1 MSGVAIIINGANYS
15 SRNLGKVH
23 IHNVEPDPSINYLFI
38 DQSYNTDN
46 QVIISGDI
54 NGSVVQSIFSMTHRY
69 LLKNSNSDNVAI
81 LQLKDDDSYTTIDN
95 VNIRQYLE
103 DNKIG
108 DEIIGIFVK
117 LPIFY
122 YKVSQVSYELWKI
135 GISLKQVDNTWQKWE
150 GDKKLCASF
159 VTNDAL
165 GNNYFKSYP
174 NVSINRIGG
183 LYRDTFQD
191 SLSFVGFQA
200 FTFEW
205 CNILKLLYL
214 FKYGSV
220 DVSNLGQAVNYFQ
233 SVETGGTMSLGMKDT
248 TKDSKVQNFLG
259 IEGFTFP
266 TYIGDVHKNGTD
278 NIYTVSSHAGN
289 SFSFSYPLSPLP
301 NQDSDQDGK
310 MMPVKR
316 LHIENLNFTPK
327 ELDINDPT
335 NYNQYWRSGTFVW
348 YAEGE
353 SAKQKWC
360 YKNNYR
366 MKGNEI
372 PQNGFATIINNL
384 NTHDNSEVVSRLVY
398 DANLENDFTIV
409 KTFKDFKDFE

>member
-54 NGSVVQSIFSMTHRY
+54 NGSVVQNIFSMTHRY

-159 VTNDAL
+159 VTNNAL

-174 NVSINRIGG
+174 NVRVNRAGE

-214 FKYGSV
+214 FKYGNI
-220 DVSNLGQAVNYFQ
+220 DMSNLGQAVNYFQ

-266 TYIGDVHKNGTD
+266 TYVGDVHKNGTD
-278 NIYTVSSHAGN
+278 NIYTISSNTGN
-289 SFSFSYPLSPLP
+289 SFSFSYPFSPLP
-301 NQDSDQDGK
+301 DYNDKTMS
-310 MMPVKR
+310 VKR

-335 NYNQYWRSGTFVW
+335 NYNQYWCSGTHVY

-366 MKGNEI
+366 MKDNEI
-372 PQNGFATIINNL
+372 PQNGFPTIIPNL

-398 DANLENDFTIV
+398 DANIGDDFTIV
-409 KTFKDFKDFE
+409 KTFKDFKNFE

>member
-69 LLKNSNSDNVAI
+69 LLKNSNSDRVAI

-174 NVSINRIGG
+174 NVNVLRKGE

-214 FKYGSV
+214 FKYGSI

-266 TYIGDVHKNGTD
+266 TYVGDVHKNGTD
-278 NIYTVSSHAGN
+278 NIYTVSNNVGN
-289 SFSFSYPLSPLP
+289 SFSFSYPVSPLP
-301 NQDSDQDGK
+301 NYNDK
-310 MMPVKR
+310 MMSVKR

-335 NYNQYWRSGTFVW
+335 NYNQYWHSGTFVY

-353 SAKQKWC
+353 YAKQKWC

-366 MKGNEI
+366 MKDNEI
-372 PQNGFATIINNL
+372 PQNGFPTIINPL

-398 DANLENDFTIV
+398 DANIGDDFTIV

>member
-15 SRNLGKVH
+15 SKNLGKVH
-23 IHNVEPDPSINYLFI
+23 LHNVEPDPSINYLFI

-54 NGSVVQSIFSMTHRY
+54 NGSVVQNIFSMTHRY
-69 LLKNSNSDNVAI
+69 LLKNSNSDRVAI

-159 VTNDAL
+159 VTNNAL

-174 NVSINRIGG
+174 NVSINRIGE
-183 LYRDTFQD
+183 LYRDTFQE

-214 FKYGSV
+214 FKYGNI
-220 DVSNLGQAVNYFQ
+220 DMSNLGQAVNYFQ
-233 SVETGGTMSLGMKDT
+233 SGITGGTMSLGMKDT

-266 TYIGDVHKNGTD
+266 TYVGDVHKNGTD
-278 NIYTVSSHAGN
+278 NIYTISSNTGN
-289 SFSFSYPLSPLP
+289 SFSFSYPFSPLP
-301 NQDSDQDGK
+301 NYDDKVMS
-310 MMPVKR
+310 VKR

-335 NYNQYWRSGTFVW
+335 NYNQYWCSGTHVY
-348 YAEGE
+348 YAEGK

-366 MKGNEI
+366 MKDNEI
-372 PQNGFATIINNL
+372 PQNGFPTIIPNL

-398 DANLENDFTIV
+398 DANIGDDFTIV
-409 KTFKDFKDFE
+409 KTFKDFKNFE

>member
-69 LLKNSNSDNVAI
+69 LLKNSNSDSVAI
-81 LQLKDDDSYTTIDN
+81 LQLKDDNSYTTIDN

-108 DEIIGIFVK
+108 DEILGIFVK

-159 VTNDAL
+159 VTNNNL

-174 NVSINRIGG
+174 NVNVLRKGK

-220 DVSNLGQAVNYFQ
+220 DISNLGQAVNYFQ
-233 SVETGGTMSLGMKDT
+233 SKITGGTMSLGMKDT

-266 TYIGDVHKNGTD
+266 TYVGDVHKNGTD
-278 NIYTVSSHAGN
+278 NIYTVSSNAEN
-289 SFSFSYPLSPLP
+289 SFSFSYPISPLP
-301 NQDSDQDGK
+301 NYDDK
-310 MMPVKR
+310 MMSVKR

-335 NYNQYWRSGTFVW
+335 NYNQYWHSGTFVY

-353 SAKQKWC
+353 YAKQKWC
-360 YKNNYR
+360 YENNYR
-366 MKGNEI
+366 MKDNEI
-372 PQNGFATIINNL
+372 PQNGFPTIINPL
-384 NTHDNSEVVSRLVY
+384 NTHDNFEVVSRLVY
-398 DANLENDFTIV
+398 DANIGDNFTIV
-409 KTFKDFKDFE
+409 KTFDDFKNFE

>member
-15 SRNLGKVH
+15 SKNLGKVH
-23 IHNVEPDPSINYLFI
+23 LHNVEPDPSINYLFI

-69 LLKNSNSDNVAI
+69 LLKNSNSDRVAI

-108 DEIIGIFVK
+108 DEILGIFVK

-159 VTNDAL
+159 VTNNAL

-174 NVSINRIGG
+174 NVSINRIGE

-214 FKYGSV
+214 FKYGNI
-220 DVSNLGQAVNYFQ
+220 DMSNLGQAVNYFQ

-266 TYIGDVHKNGTD
+266 TYVGDVHKNGTD

-289 SFSFSYPLSPLP
+289 SFSFSYPFSPLP
-301 NQDSDQDGK
+301 NYNDKVMS
-310 MMPVKR
+310 VKR

-335 NYNQYWRSGTFVW
+335 NYNQYWCSGTHVY

-366 MKGNEI
+366 MKDNEI
-372 PQNGFATIINNL
+372 PQNGFPTIIPNL

-398 DANLENDFTIV
+398 DANIGDDFTIV
-409 KTFKDFKDFE
+409 KTFKDFKNFE

>member
-15 SRNLGKVH
+15 SKNLGKVH
-23 IHNVEPDPSINYLFI
+23 LHNVEPDPSINYLFI

-69 LLKNSNSDNVAI
+69 LLKNSNSDRVAI

-95 VNIRQYLE
+95 VNIEQYLE

-108 DEIIGIFVK
+108 DEILGIFVK

-159 VTNDAL
+159 VTNNAL

-174 NVSINRIGG
+174 NVSINPIGE
-183 LYRDTFQD
+183 LYRDTFQE

-214 FKYGSV
+214 FKYGNI
-220 DVSNLGQAVNYFQ
+220 DMSNLGQAVNYFQ

-266 TYIGDVHKNGTD
+266 VYVGDVHKNGTD

-289 SFSFSYPLSPLP
+289 SFSFSYPFSPLP
-301 NQDSDQDGK
+301 DSDDK
-310 MMPVKR
+310 VMSVKR

-335 NYNQYWRSGTFVW
+335 NYNQYWCSGTHVY

-366 MKGNEI
+366 MKDNEI
-372 PQNGFATIINNL
+372 PQNGFPTIIPNL

-409 KTFKDFKDFE
+409 KTFKDFKNFE

>member
-23 IHNVEPDPSINYLFI
+23 LHNVEPDPSINYLFI

-69 LLKNSNSDNVAI
+69 LLKNSNSDRVAV

-159 VTNDAL
+159 VTNDNL

-174 NVSINRIGG
+174 NVNVLRKGE

-233 SVETGGTMSLGMKDT
+233 SGITGGTMSLGMKDT

-266 TYIGDVHKNGTD
+266 TYVGDVHKNGTD
-278 NIYTVSSHAGN
+278 NIYTVSSNAGN
-289 SFSFSYPLSPLP
+289 SFSFSYPLSSLP
-301 NQDSDQDGK
+301 DYDDK
-310 MMPVKR
+310 MMSVKR

-335 NYNQYWRSGTFVW
+335 NYNQYWCSSTHVY

-353 SAKQKWC
+353 YAKQKWC

-366 MKGNEI
+366 MKDNEI
-372 PQNGFATIINNL
+372 PQNGFPTIINPL

-398 DANLENDFTIV
+398 DANIGDNFTIV
-409 KTFKDFKDFE
+409 KTFEDFNNFE

>member
-1 MSGVAIIINGANYS
+1 MSGVAIIIKGANYS

-174 NVSINRIGG
+174 NVNVLRKGE

-214 FKYGSV
+214 FKYGSI
-220 DVSNLGQAVNYFQ
+220 DISNLGQAVNYFQ
-233 SVETGGTMSLGMKDT
+233 SVITGGTMSLGMKDT

-266 TYIGDVHKNGTD
+266 TYVGDVHKNGTD
-278 NIYTVSSHAGN
+278 NIYTVSNNVGN
-289 SFSFSYPLSPLP
+289 SFSFSYPISLLP
-301 NQDSDQDGK
+301 NYDDK
-310 MMPVKR
+310 MMSVKR

-335 NYNQYWRSGTFVW
+335 NYNQYWHSGTLVY

-353 SAKQKWC
+353 YAKQKWC
-360 YKNNYR
+360 YENNYR
-366 MKGNEI
+366 MKDNEI
-372 PQNGFATIINNL
+372 PQNGFPTIINPL
-384 NTHDNSEVVSRLVY
+384 NTHNNSEVVSRLVY
-398 DANLENDFTIV
+398 DANIGDDFTIV

>member
-159 VTNDAL
+159 VTNNAL

-174 NVSINRIGG
+174 NVRVNRAGE
-183 LYRDTFQD
+183 LYRDTFQE

-214 FKYGSV
+214 FKYGNI

-233 SVETGGTMSLGMKDT
+233 SVETGGTMSLGMRDT

-266 TYIGDVHKNGTD
+266 TYVGDVHKNGTD

-289 SFSFSYPLSPLP
+289 SFSFSYPFSSLP
-301 NQDSDQDGK
+301 NYDDKVMS
-310 MMPVKR
+310 VKR

-335 NYNQYWRSGTFVW
+335 NYNQYWCSGTHVY

-366 MKGNEI
+366 MKDNEI
-372 PQNGFATIINNL
+372 PQNGFPTIIPNL

-398 DANLENDFTIV
+398 DANIGDNFTIV
-409 KTFKDFKDFE
+409 KTFEDFKNFE

>member
-15 SRNLGKVH
+15 SKNLGKVH

-69 LLKNSNSDNVAI
+69 LLKNSNSDRVAI

-95 VNIRQYLE
+95 VNIEQYLE

-159 VTNDAL
+159 VTNNAL

-174 NVSINRIGG
+174 NVSINRIGE

-266 TYIGDVHKNGTD
+266 VYVGDVHKNGTD

-289 SFSFSYPLSPLP
+289 SFSFSYPFSPLP
-301 NQDSDQDGK
+301 NYDDKVMS
-310 MMPVKR
+310 VKR

-335 NYNQYWRSGTFVW
+335 NYNQYWCSGTHVY

-366 MKGNEI
+366 MKDNEI
-372 PQNGFATIINNL
+372 PQNGFPTIIPNL

-398 DANLENDFTIV
+398 DANIGDDFTIV
-409 KTFKDFKDFE
+409 KTFKDFKNFE

>member
-15 SRNLGKVH
+15 SKNLGKVH
-23 IHNVEPDPSINYLFI
+23 LHNVEPDPSINYLFI

-54 NGSVVQSIFSMTHRY
+54 NGSVVQNIFSMTHRY
-69 LLKNSNSDNVAI
+69 LLKNSNSDRVAI

-174 NVSINRIGG
+174 NVSINRIGE

-214 FKYGSV
+214 FKYGNI
-220 DVSNLGQAVNYFQ
+220 DMSNLGQAVNYFQ

-266 TYIGDVHKNGTD
+266 VYVGDVHKNGTD
-278 NIYTVSSHAGN
+278 NIYTISSNTGN
-289 SFSFSYPLSPLP
+289 SFSFSYPFSPLP
-301 NQDSDQDGK
+301 NYDDKVMS
-310 MMPVKR
+310 VKR

-335 NYNQYWRSGTFVW
+335 NYNQYWCSGTHVY

-353 SAKQKWC
+353 NAKQKWC

-366 MKGNEI
+366 MKDNEI
-372 PQNGFATIINNL
+372 PQNGFPTIIPNV
-384 NTHDNSEVVSRLVY
+384 NTHDNFEVVSRLVY
-398 DANLENDFTIV
+398 DANIGDDFTIV
-409 KTFKDFKDFE
+409 KTFKDFKNFE

>member
-15 SRNLGKVH
+15 SKNLGKVH

-69 LLKNSNSDNVAI
+69 LLKNSNSDRVAI

-159 VTNDAL
+159 VTNNAL

-174 NVSINRIGG
+174 NVSINRIGE

-214 FKYGSV
+214 FKYGSI
-220 DVSNLGQAVNYFQ
+220 DMSNLGQAVNYFQ

-266 TYIGDVHKNGTD
+266 VYVGDVHKNGTD
-278 NIYTVSSHAGN
+278 NIYTISSNTGN
-289 SFSFSYPLSPLP
+289 SFSFSYPFSPLP
-301 NQDSDQDGK
+301 NYNDKTMS
-310 MMPVKR
+310 VKR

-335 NYNQYWRSGTFVW
+335 NYNQYWCSGTHVY

-366 MKGNEI
+366 MKDNEI
-372 PQNGFATIINNL
+372 PQNGFPTIIPNL

-398 DANLENDFTIV
+398 DANIGDDFTIV
-409 KTFKDFKDFE
+409 KTFKDFKNFE

>member
-15 SRNLGKVH
+15 SKNLGKVH

-46 QVIISGDI
+46 QVIISGDV

-69 LLKNSNSDNVAI
+69 LLKNSNSDRVAI

-159 VTNDAL
+159 VTNNAL

-174 NVSINRIGG
+174 NVRVNRAGE
-183 LYRDTFQD
+183 LYRDTFQE

-214 FKYGSV
+214 FKYGNI
-220 DVSNLGQAVNYFQ
+220 DMSNLGQAVNYFQ

-248 TKDSKVQNFLG
+248 TKDSNVQNFLG

-266 TYIGDVHKNGTD
+266 VYVGDVHKNGTD
-278 NIYTVSSHAGN
+278 NIYTVSSNTGN

-301 NQDSDQDGK
+301 DYNDK
-310 MMPVKR
+310 MMSVKR

-335 NYNQYWRSGTFVW
+335 NYNQYWCSGTHVY

-353 SAKQKWC
+353 YAKQKWC

-366 MKGNEI
+366 MKDNEI
-372 PQNGFATIINNL
+372 PQNGFPTIIPNL

-398 DANLENDFTIV
+398 DANIGDDFTIV
-409 KTFKDFKDFE
+409 KTFEDFNNFE

>member
-15 SRNLGKVH
+15 SKNLGKVH

-69 LLKNSNSDNVAI
+69 LLKNSNSDRVAI

-95 VNIRQYLE
+95 VNIKQYLE

-159 VTNDAL
+159 VTNNKL

-174 NVSINRIGG
+174 NVSINPIGG
-183 LYRDTFQD
+183 LYRDTFQE

-214 FKYGSV
+214 FKYGSINI
-220 DVSNLGQAVNYFQ
+220 SNLGQAVNYFQ

-266 TYIGDVHKNGTD
+266 TYVGDVHKNGTD
-278 NIYTVSSHAGN
+278 NIYTISSNTGN
-289 SFSFSYPLSPLP
+289 SFSFSYPFSPLP
-301 NQDSDQDGK
+301 DYDDKVMS
-310 MMPVKR
+310 VKR

-335 NYNQYWRSGTFVW
+335 NYNQYWCSGTHVY

-366 MKGNEI
+366 MKDNEI
-372 PQNGFATIINNL
+372 PQNGFPTIIPNL

-398 DANLENDFTIV
+398 DANIGDDFTIV
-409 KTFKDFKDFE
+409 KTFKDFKNFE

>member
-54 NGSVVQSIFSMTHRY
+54 NGSVVQNIFSMTHRY
-69 LLKNSNSDNVAI
+69 LLKNSNSDRVAI

-135 GISLKQVDNTWQKWE
+135 GISLKQVDNTWQKWD

-159 VTNDAL
+159 VTNNAL

-174 NVSINRIGG
+174 NVSINRIGE

-214 FKYGSV
+214 FKYGSI
-220 DVSNLGQAVNYFQ
+220 DMSNLGQAVNYFQ

-266 TYIGDVHKNGTD
+266 TYVGDVHKNGTD
-278 NIYTVSSHAGN
+278 NIYTISSNTGN
-289 SFSFSYPLSPLP
+289 SFSFSYPFSPLP
-301 NQDSDQDGK
+301 DYDDKVMS
-310 MMPVKR
+310 VKR

-335 NYNQYWRSGTFVW
+335 NYNQYWCSGTHVY

-366 MKGNEI
+366 MKDNEI
-372 PQNGFATIINNL
+372 PQNGFPTIIPNL

-398 DANLENDFTIV
+398 DANIGDDFTIV
-409 KTFKDFKDFE
+409 KTFKDFKNFE

>member
-69 LLKNSNSDNVAI
+69 LLKNSNSDRVAI

-108 DEIIGIFVK
+108 DEILGIFVK

-135 GISLKQVDNTWQKWE
+135 GISLKQVDNTWQKWD

-159 VTNDAL
+159 VTDSAL

-174 NVSINRIGG
+174 NVRVNRAGE
-183 LYRDTFQD
+183 LYRDTFQE

-214 FKYGSV
+214 FKYGNI
-220 DVSNLGQAVNYFQ
+220 DMSNLGQAVNYFQ

-266 TYIGDVHKNGTD
+266 TYVGDVHKNGTD
-278 NIYTVSSHAGN
+278 NIYTISSNTGN
-289 SFSFSYPLSPLP
+289 SFSFSYPFSPLP
-301 NQDSDQDGK
+301 DYDDKVMS
-310 MMPVKR
+310 VKR

-335 NYNQYWRSGTFVW
+335 NYNQYWCSGTHVY

-366 MKGNEI
+366 MKDNEI
-372 PQNGFATIINNL
+372 PQNGFPTIIPNL

-398 DANLENDFTIV
+398 DANIGDDFTIV
-409 KTFKDFKDFE
+409 KTFKDFKNFE

>member
-15 SRNLGKVH
+15 SKNLGKVH
-23 IHNVEPDPSINYLFI
+23 LHNVEPDPSINYLFI

-54 NGSVVQSIFSMTHRY
+54 NGSVVQNIFSMTHRY
-69 LLKNSNSDNVAI
+69 LLKNSNSDRVAI

-103 DNKIG
+103 DNKIS

-159 VTNDAL
+159 VTNNKL

-174 NVSINRIGG
+174 NVSINPIGG
-183 LYRDTFQD
+183 LYRDTFQE

-214 FKYGSV
+214 FKYGSINI
-220 DVSNLGQAVNYFQ
+220 SNLGQAVNYFQ

-266 TYIGDVHKNGTD
+266 TYVGDVHKNGTD
-278 NIYTVSSHAGN
+278 NIYTISSRAGN
-289 SFSFSYPLSPLP
+289 SFSFSYPFSPLP
-301 NQDSDQDGK
+301 DYDDKVMS
-310 MMPVKR
+310 VKR

-335 NYNQYWRSGTFVW
+335 NYNQYWCSGTHVY

-366 MKGNEI
+366 MKDNEI
-372 PQNGFATIINNL
+372 PQNGFPTIIPNL

-398 DANLENDFTIV
+398 DANIGDDFTIV
-409 KTFKDFKDFE
+409 KTFKDFKNFE

>member
-15 SRNLGKVH
+15 SKNLGKVH

-69 LLKNSNSDNVAI
+69 LLKNSNSDRVAI

-95 VNIRQYLE
+95 VNIEQYLE

-108 DEIIGIFVK
+108 DEILGIFVK

-174 NVSINRIGG
+174 NVSINRIGE

-214 FKYGSV
+214 FKYGSI
-220 DVSNLGQAVNYFQ
+220 DVSNLGQAVNYFL
-233 SVETGGTMSLGMKDT
+233 SGETGGTMSLGMKDT

-266 TYIGDVHKNGTD
+266 VYVGDVHKNGTD
-278 NIYTVSSHAGN
+278 NIYTISSNTGN
-289 SFSFSYPLSPLP
+289 SFSFSYPFSPLP
-301 NQDSDQDGK
+301 NYDDKVMS
-310 MMPVKR
+310 VKR

-335 NYNQYWRSGTFVW
+335 NYNQYWCSGTHVY

-366 MKGNEI
+366 MKDNEI
-372 PQNGFATIINNL
+372 PQNGFPTIIPNL

-398 DANLENDFTIV
+398 DANIGDDFTIV
-409 KTFKDFKDFE
+409 KTFKDFKNFE

>member
-15 SRNLGKVH
+15 SRNLGKVY

-69 LLKNSNSDNVAI
+69 LLKNSNSDSVAI

-174 NVSINRIGG
+174 NVSINPIGE

-233 SVETGGTMSLGMKDT
+233 SRITGGTMSLGMKDT

-266 TYIGDVHKNGTD
+266 TYVGDVHKNGTD
-278 NIYTVSSHAGN
+278 NIYTVSNNVGN
-289 SFSFSYPLSPLP
+289 SFSFFYPLSPLP
-301 NQDSDQDGK
+301 NYNDK
-310 MMPVKR
+310 MMSVKR

-327 ELDINDPT
+327 EIDINDPT
-335 NYNQYWRSGTFVW
+335 NYNQYWRSGTLVY
-348 YAEGE
+348 YAEGKY
-353 SAKQKWC
+353 AKQKWC

-366 MKGNEI
+366 MKDNEI
-372 PQNGFATIINNL
+372 PQNGFPTIINPL
-384 NTHDNSEVVSRLVY
+384 NTHANSEVVSRLVY
-398 DANLENDFTIV
+398 DANVGNDFTIV

>member
-15 SRNLGKVH
+15 SKNLGKVH

-46 QVIISGDI
+46 QVIISGDV

-69 LLKNSNSDNVAI
+69 LLKNSNSDRVAI

-159 VTNDAL
+159 VTNNAL

-174 NVSINRIGG
+174 NVRVNRAGE
-183 LYRDTFQD
+183 LYRDTFQE

-214 FKYGSV
+214 FKYGNI
-220 DVSNLGQAVNYFQ
+220 DMSNLGQAVNYFQ

-248 TKDSKVQNFLG
+248 TKDSNVQNFLG

-266 TYIGDVHKNGTD
+266 VYVGDVHKNGTD
-278 NIYTVSSHAGN
+278 NIYTVSSNAGN
-289 SFSFSYPLSPLP
+289 SFSFSYPLSSLP
-301 NQDSDQDGK
+301 NYDDK
-310 MMPVKR
+310 MMSVKR

-335 NYNQYWRSGTFVW
+335 NYNQYWCSGTHVY

-353 SAKQKWC
+353 YAKQKWC

-366 MKGNEI
+366 MKDNEI
-372 PQNGFATIINNL
+372 PQNGFPTIIPNL

-409 KTFKDFKDFE
+409 KTFEDFNNFE

>member
-1 MSGVAIIINGANYS
+1 MSGVAIIIKGANYS
-15 SRNLGKVH
+15 SKNLGKVH
-23 IHNVEPDPSINYLFI
+23 SHNVEPDPSINYLFI

-69 LLKNSNSDNVAI
+69 LLKNSNSDRVTI

-108 DEIIGIFVK
+108 NEIIGIFVK

-159 VTNDAL
+159 VTNDDL

-174 NVSINRIGG
+174 NVNVLRTGE
-183 LYRDTFQD
+183 LYRDTFQN

-220 DVSNLGQAVNYFQ
+220 DISNLGQAVNYFQ
-233 SVETGGTMSLGMKDT
+233 SVITGGTMSLGMKDT

-266 TYIGDVHKNGTD
+266 TYVGDVHKNGTD
-278 NIYTVSSHAGN
+278 NIYTVSSNVGN
-289 SFSFSYPLSPLP
+289 SFSFSYPNSPLP
-301 NQDSDQDGK
+301 NYNDK
-310 MMPVKR
+310 MMSVKR

-335 NYNQYWRSGTFVW
+335 NYNQYWHSGTLVY

-353 SAKQKWC
+353 YAKQKWC
-360 YKNNYR
+360 YENNYR
-366 MKGNEI
+366 MKDNEI
-372 PQNGFATIINNL
+372 PQNGFPTIINSL
-384 NTHDNSEVVSRLVY
+384 NTHNNFEVVSRLVY
-398 DANLENDFTIV
+398 DANIGEDFTIV